1 VLNMQGVRAN
11 NKGASEDK
19 YESGFVIAAEE
30 IPRVV
35 SEDRCVQDSYRALSS
50 EKRTTVFTQT

>member
-1 VLNMQGVRAN
+1 VLNLQGVCAN

-19 YESGFVIAAEE
+19 YEIGFGFATEE
-30 IPRVV
+30 ISRVV

-50 EKRTTVFTQT
+50 EKHKTVFTQT